1 MRFVTLMIIALL
13 SSAAALA
20 QDRPIVRAEITP
32 ETVAVGESVELKVT
46 VLVPTWFTRPSIYP
60 TFELANA
67 ITRLP
72 DDSSYSIRERVGN
85 DSWSGIVRSYE
96 ILPLFGASYRLNGQS
111 MLITYAN
118 PGSEAVT
125 MDVEVPEVFFRGSV
139 PAGAATLDPYVAGRS
154 LKLSLSVEGDSE
166 DLAVGD
172 ALVLSYVA
180 ELDGLP
186 AIFLP
191 PLAPPLSFDGV
202 SVYADAPD
210 LTDGTPARRSEKIT
224 LVFDAGGEF
233 IVPGLTLGFW
243 NTASNSID
251 SATVEG
257 LSISVAGPVAAPLSD
272 TAVAERRWLSWLSI
286 VVGLSV
292 LAYVIY
298 AFGSVAAGHYRAAV
312 ERRKRSEPYAFAALQ
327 TALRANKAGE
337 AYRAMLTWLERL
349 NPDMSMRQ
357 LASSYGDETLLAD
370 VEALS
375 MMNFAREGDGGDGE
389 IDRLANALAKARGR
403 YLSQTSMAVENVLP
417 PLNP

>member
-1 MRFVTLMIIALL
+1 MRLLILIATASLA
-13 SSAAALA
+13 SAGAFA

-32 ETVAVGESVELKVT
+32 KTVAVGEAAELKIT
-46 VLVPTWFTRPSIYP
+46 VLVPTWFTRPPTYP
-60 TFELANA
+60 SFELANA
-67 ITRLP
+67 ITRIP
-72 DDSSYSIRERVGN
+72 DDSSYPMRERVGN
-85 DSWSGIVRSYE
+85 ESWSGIVRSYE
-96 ILPLFGASYRLNGQS
+96 ILPLFGAKYRLNGQS
-111 MLITYAN
+111 MSITYAN
-118 PGSEAVT
+118 PGSDAVT
-125 MDVEVPEVFFRGSV
+125 VVVDVPEVLLRGSV
-139 PAGAATLDPYVAGRS
+139 PIGAAELDPYIAGRN
-154 LKLSLSVEGDSE
+154 LTLSLNVEGDAS
-166 DLAVGD
+166 DLVVGD

-210 LTDGTPARRSEKIT
+210 LYDGTPARRSEKIT

-243 NTASNSID
+243 NMASNSID

-257 LSISVAGPVAAPLSD
+257 FAITVAGPVAAPLNA
-272 TAVAERRWLSWLSI
+272 TAETERRWLLWLSI
-286 VVGLSV
+286 IVGLSV

-298 AFGSVAAGHYRAAV
+298 ASGSVAAGHYRAAV

-327 TALRANKAGE
+327 TSLRANNAGE
-337 AYRAMLTWLERL
+337 AYRAMLIWLERL

-375 MMNFAREGDGGDGE
+375 MMNFAGEGSGSDGKIGHM
-389 IDRLANALAKARGR
+389 ASVLAKVRSR
-403 YLSQTSMAVENVLP
+403 YLSQASGAAENVLP